1 MNRLRRS
8 ALIPALPRLLPAVLL
23 AVSATLAH
31 AQTDREAA
39 RRPPEVESIEAYVRG
54 VDLLVDSAVEQGGP
68 FRVFAQFAPP
78 RGKTT
83 GWREFADEGAVEEVV
98 KTEQPGM
105 VVQARVFMRAG
116 GVAAVYSSVG
126 VEDGAVWTDH
136 YFRADGSLAKLDTR
150 WRTLGGELQMVRER
164 YYDAAGQLLW
174 SWVEYV
180 DLAAG
185 TPVAKL
191 RPGLSEPKT
200 DIYLRTDRLPYH
212 SLLKRAPD
220 AAPRG
225 ASQ

>member
-1 MNRLRRS
+1 MDRIRRP
-8 ALIPALPRLLPAVLL
+8 ALMPALPRLLPAVLV
-23 AVSATLAH
+23 AVCAAVAD
-31 AQTDREAA
+31 AQTERDAA
-39 RRPPEVESIEAYVRG
+39 RRPPEVENIEAYVRG
-54 VDLLVDSAVEQGGP
+54 VDLLVDGAIEGGAP
-68 FRVFAQFAPP
+68 FRVFAQLAS
-78 RGKTT
+78 RGKTS
-83 GWREFADEGAVEEVV
+83 GWREFADEDAFDEAV

-105 VVQARVFMRAG
+105 VVLARVFMRTG
-116 GVAAVYSSVG
+116 SVAAVYASVG
-126 VEDGAVWTDH
+126 VEDGVVWTDH

-200 DIYLRTDRLPYH
+200 DIYLRADRLPYH
-212 SLLKRAPD
+212 SLLRRAPD